1 MKLLNRK
8 LFRDIKHNWAQFMSV
23 FLMAMLSIIVFVGLQ
38 GAWHG
43 LQVSLNNY
51 LNQNQ
56 LPNYWIQSQY
66 ITNNDKNKLLAT
78 QGIKKV
84 ATGTRLQVTQNDHH
98 LIIES
103 YQKPITSWHQIKGAK
118 YNSQSSNGIWLNKEY
133 AKANSIKVGD
143 TLPVTYNSNK
153 VNLKVKGIIQSPN
166 HIYFTGTQD
175 FIAPNYSNYG
185 YAYVSPNTLYGK
197 LGYQEQQNIVEI
209 TGKHTNFRQVSEKIF
224 GKRLLTYYNRQT
236 LSDIS
241 TATDRVIEIRNL
253 SYLFSFIFVLLAIL
267 AMYTT
272 IQRLI
277 KSQIGEIATFKAL
290 GFSNIQIES
299 HYASFGLIVG
309 VLGTIVGIIVAPLVS
324 WFVLNSQRKM
334 FSLPSWQISYNF
346 SALLVM
352 IIIVLICVFSA
363 YFAARGGTKGLP
375 AIYLHGTT
383 ENQGREVWL
392 EHWHGLWK
400 HLTYTSRWGLR
411 DVFINRTRTL
421 MGIVGVAGGMMLTIA
436 GIGMP
441 QSMNH
446 LINKT
451 YNNDYSYHQRVNVNN
466 INSFKQSH
474 PQAKQW
480 LQVNQA
486 HFSPDDG
493 YNRSL
498 IIVDRGQFV
507 NVKTTEGKHIQDGG
521 LYVTHGF
528 AQRAKIHKGNHLKVK
543 TFGSDKQYTFK
554 VKSIVNS
561 ETNQGAYI
569 TAHTWQKAHGFYQPS
584 ILLTDKNY
592 QHSKENTTSIVS
604 INEQKKNAHNFIN
617 SLMSIFALIIFFGAL
632 LIIIV
637 LYNLGSL
644 SFIERTRD
652 YATLRVLGIHKK
664 ELQELTLIENLITTL
679 IGWVVGIPAG
689 IWFLGRYVDTF
700 STINLE
706 YTRYYNW
713 QTILLS
719 SLFVWLCSLSTTLFI
734 SRRIKNIDMVQAL
747 KGVE

>member
-1 MKLLNRK
+1 
-8 LFRDIKHNWAQFMSV
+8 MSV

-421 MGIVGVAGGMMLTIA
+421 MGIVGVAGGIMLTIA

-474 PQAKQW
+474 PQSKQW

-486 HFSPDDG
+486 HFSPDV
-493 YNRSL
+493 L
-498 IIVDRGQFV
+498 MTV
-507 NVKTTEGKHIQDGG
+507 
-521 LYVTHGF
+521 
-528 AQRAKIHKGNHLKVK
+528 
-543 TFGSDKQYTFK
+543 
-554 VKSIVNS
+554 
-561 ETNQGAYI
+561 I
-569 TAHTWQKAHGFYQPS
+569 TDH
-584 ILLTDKNY
+584 
-592 QHSKENTTSIVS
+592 
-604 INEQKKNAHNFIN
+604 
-617 SLMSIFALIIFFGAL
+617 
-632 LIIIV
+632 
-637 LYNLGSL
+637 
-644 SFIERTRD
+644 
-652 YATLRVLGIHKK
+652 
-664 ELQELTLIENLITTL
+664 
-679 IGWVVGIPAG
+679 
-689 IWFLGRYVDTF
+689 
-700 STINLE
+700 
-706 YTRYYNW
+706 
-713 QTILLS
+713 
-719 SLFVWLCSLSTTLFI
+719 
-734 SRRIKNIDMVQAL
+734 
-747 KGVE
+747 